1 MRVSESTKA
10 ACKAGPFTTGCV
22 ELSAIKARYA
32 ELPGAIAAGCERMVH
47 PSVLGQSDRRRHSR
61 FIGAMLAA
69 PFFSAGAAVTLV
81 TSGMGA
87 AVTVAAIFA
96 AFGLCWFAA
105 LLVAASGKM
114 TLAGQLALVVGSVAL
129 GALIAA
135 AGGVASPVALLAV
148 ALPFEAWWIGQSR
161 RAVIWGATSAFVAVL
176 LQPLAGS
183 VLPLDQTEIA
193 AWHWLV
199 PLAWALTLI
208 PRIAPLRG
216 AANAQL
222 DPAGSHRLEDLIDAV
237 VLRIAAHGEVLDVS
251 AKART
256 MLRLPPELL
265 FGTGLFDRI
274 HLSDRVPYL
283 SALADMRDGA
293 LSRRLDL
300 RVRLPQSSGVT
311 ADNYRPFSL
320 EMMRAPGQETVFTL
334 LLRENDELAGLRQ
347 ELAAANEAAASAEVA
362 KGRFLAVVS
371 HELRT
376 PLNAIIGFS
385 DMLLHE
391 MFGSFKDP
399 RQKEYVGLVRDSG
412 QHLLAVVT
420 SILDVSRI
428 ESGAYAT
435 EPEPFRF
442 REAVEMCQSMMR
454 LQAEAKA
461 IDLQAQIAPDAGE
474 INADR
479 RAVQQILIN
488 LVSNAIKFTPE
499 GGNVVIGAKR
509 IGSRLHFW
517 VRDTGIGIAEEDFVN
532 LGKPFMQIQN
542 DYTRRFEG
550 TGLGLSLVKGL
561 VALHEGTMSIES
573 MPGEGT
579 TVTISLPVSG
589 PTSRSA
595 EKTGV
600 VPMSAVKAKA
610 DGGKGESNG
619 SLRKTA

>member
-1 MRVSESTKA
+1 
-10 ACKAGPFTTGCV
+10 
-22 ELSAIKARYA
+22 
-32 ELPGAIAAGCERMVH
+32 MVH
-47 PSVLGQSDRRRHSR
+47 PAIIGQGDRLRQRR
-61 FIGAMLAA
+61 FIGIMLAA
-69 PFFSAGAAVTLV
+69 PFFAAGAAVTLV

-87 AVTVAAIFA
+87 AVTVATIFA

-114 TLAGQLALVVGSVAL
+114 TLPAQVALAAGGLALA
-129 GALIAA
+129 GAVAA
-135 AGGVASPVALLAV
+135 AGGLASPVALLAL
-148 ALPFEAWWIGQSR
+148 ALPFEAWWIGGSK
-161 RAVIWGATSAFVAVL
+161 RAALWGGLSALAAML
-176 LQPLAGS
+176 LQPFVAS
-183 VLPLDQTEIA
+183 VVPLGGAQVA
-193 AWHWLV
+193 AWHWLL
-199 PLAWALTLI
+199 PLAWGLTLV
-208 PRIAPLRG
+208 PRL
-216 AANAQL
+216 AALGDAARAQ
-222 DPAGSHRLEDLIDAV
+222 PALLPNDRLEDMIDAV
-237 VLRIAAHGEVLDVS
+237 VLHVARHGEVLDAS

-256 MLRLPPELL
+256 ILKLPPELL
-265 FGTGLFDRI
+265 FGAGLFDRI
-274 HLSDRVPYL
+274 HLSDRVAYL

-293 LSRRLDL
+293 LARRLDL
-300 RVRLPQSSGVT
+300 RVRLPQDGSAST
-311 ADNYRPFSL
+311 ADNYRPFQL
-320 EMMRAPGQETVFTL
+320 ELMRAEEQQETFTL
-334 LLRENDELAGLRQ
+334 LLRENDETAELRD

-391 MFGSFKDP
+391 MFGGFKDP
-399 RQKEYVGLVRDSG
+399 RQKEYVGLVKESG

-428 ESGAYAT
+428 EAGAYAT

-442 REAVEMCQSMMR
+442 IEAVEMCQSMMQ
-454 LQAEAKA
+454 LQANAKN
-461 IDLQAQIAPDAGE
+461 IGLQAQIAPDAGE

-488 LVSNAIKFTPE
+488 LVSNAVKFTPD
-499 GGNVVIGAKR
+499 GGNVVVGAKR

-561 VALHEGTMSIES
+561 VALHDGTMSIES

-579 TVTISLPVSG
+579 TVTISLPVNG
-589 PTSRSA
+589 PKRSA
-595 EKTGV
+595 TERNGV
-600 VPMSAVKAKA
+600 LPMPATRTKGDAKG
-610 DGGKGESNG
+610 DRNG

>member
-1 MRVSESTKA
+1 M
-10 ACKAGPFTTGCV
+10 
-22 ELSAIKARYA
+22 
-32 ELPGAIAAGCERMVH
+32 AAGCERMVH
-47 PSVLGQSDRRRHSR
+47 PSILGQNDRRCQRR
-61 FIGAMLAA
+61 FIGVMLAA
-69 PFFSAGAAVTLV
+69 PFFAAGAAVTLV
-81 TSGMGA
+81 TSGMGV
-87 AVTVAAIFA
+87 AVTMAAIFA
-96 AFGLCWFAA
+96 TFGLCWFAA

-114 TLAGQLALVVGSVAL
+114 AFAGQVALMMGSLALAGI
-129 GALIAA
+129 IAA
-135 AGGVASPVALLAV
+135 AGGMASPVAMLVV
-148 ALPFEAWWIGQSR
+148 ALPFEAWWIGASR
-161 RAVIWGATSAFVAVL
+161 RAALWGAVSACVAVL
-176 LQPLAGS
+176 LQAFAGS
-183 VLPLDQTEIA
+183 IFPFGPAVTA
-193 AWHWLV
+193 AWHWLL
-199 PLAWALTLI
+199 PLAWALTLV
-208 PRIAPLRG
+208 PRVAAPG
-216 AANAQL
+216 SPAGAQL
-222 DPAGSHRLEDLIDAV
+222 DPATDDRLENIIDAV
-237 VLRIAAHGEVLDVS
+237 VLRAGRHGEVLDAS

-256 MLRLPPELL
+256 ILKLQPELL

-274 HLSDRVPYL
+274 HLSDRVAYL

-293 LSRRLDL
+293 PARRLDL
-300 RVRLPQSSGVT
+300 RVRLPQNGNGPT

-320 EMMRAPGQETVFTL
+320 ELARGEEQQDVLTFVM
-334 LLRENDELAGLRQ
+334 RENDELAGLRE
-347 ELAAANEAAASAEVA
+347 ELAAAKEAAASAEVA

-391 MFGSFKDP
+391 MFGTFKDP
-399 RQKEYVGLVRDSG
+399 RQKEYVGLVKESG

-428 ESGAYAT
+428 EAGAYAT

-442 REAVEMCQSMMR
+442 VEAVEMCQSMMS
-454 LQAEAKA
+454 LQAEAKN

-488 LVSNAIKFTPE
+488 LVSNAIKFTPD
-499 GGNVVIGAKR
+499 GGDVVVGAKR

-517 VRDTGIGIAEEDFVN
+517 VRDTGIGIAEEDLAN

-579 TVTISLPVSG
+579 TVTISLPVNG
-589 PTSRSA
+589 PKGRSND
-595 EKTGV
+595 KPGV
-600 VPMSAVKAKA
+600 LLMPAAKA
-610 DGGKGESNG
+610 ETKGDRHG

>member
-1 MRVSESTKA
+1 
-10 ACKAGPFTTGCV
+10 
-22 ELSAIKARYA
+22 
-32 ELPGAIAAGCERMVH
+32 MVH
-47 PSVLGQSDRRRHSR
+47 PSILGQNDRLRQRR
-61 FIGAMLAA
+61 FIGVMLAA
-69 PFFSAGAAVTLV
+69 PFFAAGAAVTLV
-81 TSGMGA
+81 TSGLGA
-87 AVTVAAIFA
+87 AVTMAAIFA
-96 AFGLCWFAA
+96 TFGLCWFTA

-114 TLAGQLALVVGSVAL
+114 TFAGQAALAMGSLALAGV
-129 GALIAA
+129 IAA
-135 AGGVASPVALLAV
+135 AGGLASPVAMLVV
-148 ALPFEAWWIGQSR
+148 ALPFEAWWIGASR
-161 RAVIWGATSAFVAVL
+161 RAALWGSVSACVAIL
-176 LQPLAGS
+176 LQFFAGS
-183 VLPLDQTEIA
+183 VFPFGAAEIA
-193 AWHWLV
+193 AWHWLL
-199 PLAWALTLI
+199 PLAWAFTLV
-208 PRIAPLRG
+208 PRV
-216 AANAQL
+216 AALGNPAGAQL
-222 DPAGSHRLEDLIDAV
+222 DPMTDDRLETVIDAV
-237 VLRIAAHGEVLDVS
+237 VLRVGRHGEVVDAS

-256 MLRLPPELL
+256 ILKLQPELL

-274 HLSDRVPYL
+274 HLSDRVAYL

-293 LSRRLDL
+293 SARRLDL
-300 RVRLPQSSGVT
+300 RVRLPQNGNGPT

-320 EMMRAPGQETVFTL
+320 ELTRAQEQEDVFTFV
-334 LLRENDELAGLRQ
+334 LRENDEVAGLRK
-347 ELAAANEAAASAEVA
+347 ELAAAKEAAASAEVA

-391 MFGSFKDP
+391 MFGTFKDP
-399 RQKEYVGLVRDSG
+399 RQKEYVGLVKESG

-428 ESGAYAT
+428 EAGAYAT

-442 REAVEMCQSMMR
+442 LEAVEMCQSMMR
-454 LQAEAKA
+454 LQAEAKN

-488 LVSNAIKFTPE
+488 LVSNAIKFTPD
-499 GGNVVIGAKR
+499 GGDVVIGAKR

-517 VRDTGIGIAEEDFVN
+517 VRDTGIGIAEEDFAN

-579 TVTISLPVSG
+579 TVTISLPVNG
-589 PTSRSA
+589 PKGRSTDKPGVLPMPA
-595 EKTGV
+595 AKTEGET
-600 VPMSAVKAKA
+600 
-610 DGGKGESNG
+610 KGDRDG

>member
-1 MRVSESTKA
+1 
-10 ACKAGPFTTGCV
+10 
-22 ELSAIKARYA
+22 
-32 ELPGAIAAGCERMVH
+32 MVH
-47 PSVLGQSDRRRHSR
+47 PAITGQDDRLRHRR
-61 FIGAMLAA
+61 FIGVMLAA
-69 PFFSAGAAVTLV
+69 PFFTAGAAVTLV
-81 TSGMGA
+81 TSGLGA
-87 AVTVAAIFA
+87 AVTVATIFA

-114 TLAGQLALVVGSVAL
+114 ALAGQVALAVGGLALAGV
-129 GALIAA
+129 IAA
-135 AGGVASPVALLAV
+135 AGGLASPVTLLAV
-148 ALPFEAWWIGQSR
+148 ALPFEAWWIGASR
-161 RAVIWGATSAFVAVL
+161 RAALWGGVSALVAVL
-176 LQPLAGS
+176 LQPFAGS
-183 VLPLDQTEIA
+183 VFPLGSAEIA
-193 AWHWLV
+193 AWHWLL
-199 PLAWALTLI
+199 PLAWALTLV
-208 PRIAPLRG
+208 PRL
-216 AANAQL
+216 AAFGNAAQAQ
-222 DPAGSHRLEDLIDAV
+222 PALAKNGRLEDIIDAV
-237 VLRIAAHGEVLDVS
+237 VLRLARHGEVLDAS

-256 MLRLPPELL
+256 ILKLPPELL
-265 FGTGLFDRI
+265 SGTGLFDRI
-274 HLSDRVPYL
+274 HLSDRVSYL

-293 LSRRLDL
+293 PARRLDL
-300 RVRLPQSSGVT
+300 RVRLPQNGGGPT
-311 ADNYRPFSL
+311 ADNYRPFCL
-320 EMMRAPGQETVFTL
+320 ELVRGEMEKDIFTL
-334 LLRENDELAGLRQ
+334 VLRENDEIAGLRDD
-347 ELAAANEAAASAEVA
+347 LAAASEAAASAEVA

-391 MFGSFKDP
+391 MFGGFKDP
-399 RQKEYVGLVRDSG
+399 RQKEYVGLVRDAG

-428 ESGAYAT
+428 EAGAYAT
-435 EPEPFRF
+435 QPEPFRF
-442 REAVEMCQSMMR
+442 LDAVEMCQSMMQ
-454 LQAEAKA
+454 LQAEAKN

-488 LVSNAIKFTPE
+488 LVSNAIKFTPD
-499 GGNVVIGAKR
+499 GGAVVVGAKR

-517 VRDTGIGIAEEDFVN
+517 VRDTGIGIAEEDFAN

-579 TVTISLPVSG
+579 TVAISFPVNGPRERSTDKIGVLPM
-589 PTSRSA
+589 PAART
-595 EKTGV
+595 
-600 VPMSAVKAKA
+600 
-610 DGGKGESNG
+610 KGEGDRNG

>member
-1 MRVSESTKA
+1 
-10 ACKAGPFTTGCV
+10 
-22 ELSAIKARYA
+22 
-32 ELPGAIAAGCERMVH
+32 MVH
-47 PSVLGQSDRRRHSR
+47 PAIIGQGDRLRQRR
-61 FIGAMLAA
+61 FIGIMLAA
-69 PFFSAGAAVTLV
+69 PFFAAGAAVTLV

-87 AVTVAAIFA
+87 AVTFAAIFA

-114 TLAGQLALVVGSVAL
+114 TLAAQVALAAGGLALA
-129 GALIAA
+129 GAVAA
-135 AGGVASPVALLAV
+135 AGGLASPVALLAL
-148 ALPFEAWWIGQSR
+148 ALPFEAWWIGGSK
-161 RAVIWGATSAFVAVL
+161 RAALWGGLSALAAML
-176 LQPLAGS
+176 LQPFVAS
-183 VLPLDQTEIA
+183 VVPLGGAQVA
-193 AWHWLV
+193 AWHWLL
-199 PLAWALTLI
+199 PLAWGLTLV
-208 PRIAPLRG
+208 PRL
-216 AANAQL
+216 AALGDAARAQ
-222 DPAGSHRLEDLIDAV
+222 PARLPNDRLEDMIDAV
-237 VLRIAAHGEVLDVS
+237 VLHVARHGEVLDAS

-256 MLRLPPELL
+256 ILKLPPELL
-265 FGTGLFDRI
+265 FGAGLFDRI
-274 HLSDRVPYL
+274 HLSDRVAYL

-293 LSRRLDL
+293 LARRLDL
-300 RVRLPQSSGVT
+300 RVRLPQDGSAST
-311 ADNYRPFSL
+311 ADNYRPFQL
-320 EMMRAPGQETVFTL
+320 ELMRAEEQQETFTL
-334 LLRENDELAGLRQ
+334 LLRENDETAELRD
-347 ELAAANEAAASAEVA
+347 ELAAATEAAASAEVA

-391 MFGSFKDP
+391 MFGGFKDP
-399 RQKEYVGLVRDSG
+399 RQKEYVGLVKESG

-428 ESGAYAT
+428 EAGAYAT

-442 REAVEMCQSMMR
+442 IEAVEMCQSMMQ
-454 LQAEAKA
+454 LQANAKN

-488 LVSNAIKFTPE
+488 LVSNAVKFTPD
-499 GGNVVIGAKR
+499 GGNVVVGAKR

-561 VALHEGTMSIES
+561 VALHDGTMSIES

-579 TVTISLPVSG
+579 TVTISLPVNG
-589 PTSRSA
+589 PKRSA
-595 EKTGV
+595 TERNGV
-600 VPMSAVKAKA
+600 LPMPATRTKGDAKG
-610 DGGKGESNG
+610 DRNG

>member
-1 MRVSESTKA
+1 
-10 ACKAGPFTTGCV
+10 
-22 ELSAIKARYA
+22 
-32 ELPGAIAAGCERMVH
+32 MVH
-47 PSVLGQSDRRRHSR
+47 PSVLGQDDRRRESR
-61 FIGAMLAA
+61 FIGVMLAA

-96 AFGLCWFAA
+96 AFGLCWFAT

-161 RAVIWGATSAFVAVL
+161 RAVIWGAISALVAVL

-183 VLPLDQTEIA
+183 VLPLGQTEIA

-208 PRIAPLRG
+208 PRVASLR
-216 AANAQL
+216 ATASAQL

-237 VLRIAAHGEVLDVS
+237 VLRIAAHGEVLDAS

-293 LSRRLDL
+293 VSRRLDL

-320 EMMRAPGQETVFTL
+320 EMMRAPGQGTVFTL
-334 LLRENDELAGLRQ
+334 LLRENDEVAGLRQ

-517 VRDTGIGIAEEDFVN
+517 VRDTGIGIAEEDFAN

-589 PTSRSA
+589 PTGRSA

>member
-1 MRVSESTKA
+1 M
-10 ACKAGPFTTGCV
+10 P
-22 ELSAIKARYA
+22 IKARYA

-47 PSVLGQSDRRRHSR
+47 PSILGQSGRERQRR
-61 FIGAMLAA
+61 FIGVMLAA
-69 PFFSAGAAVTLV
+69 PFFAAGAAVTLV

-87 AVTVAAIFA
+87 AVTMAAIFA
-96 AFGLCWFAA
+96 AFGLCWFVA
-105 LLVAASGKM
+105 LLVAATGKM
-114 TLAGQLALVVGSVAL
+114 AAAAPIALAMAAVAL
-129 GALIAA
+129 GGLIAA
-135 AGGVASPVALLAV
+135 AGGLSSPVAMLAV
-148 ALPFEAWWIGQSR
+148 ALPFEAWWIGASR
-161 RAVIWGATSAFVAVL
+161 RAALWGAVSAIAAIA
-176 LQPLAGS
+176 LQPLAAAF
-183 VLPLDQTEIA
+183 LPFAGAQIV

-208 PRIAPLRG
+208 PRVSAFCDTTG
-216 AANAQL
+216 AADAL
-222 DPAGSHRLEDLIDAV
+222 DPGDRLEDIIDAV
-237 VLRIAAHGEVLDVS
+237 ILRVARHGEVLDAS

-256 MLRLPPELL
+256 LLKLPPELL
-265 FGTGLFDRI
+265 SGTGFFDRV
-274 HLSDRVPYL
+274 HLSDRVSYL

-293 LSRRLDL
+293 LSRRLEL
-300 RVRLPQSSGVT
+300 RIRLPQNGNGQNDNRQNDSRLM
-311 ADNYRPFSL
+311 ADNYRPFLL
-320 EMMRAPGQETVFTL
+320 ELVRGEEQGDVFTL
-334 LLRENDELAGLRQ
+334 VLRENDETARLRG
-347 ELAAANEAAASAEVA
+347 ELAQANEMAAAAEVA

-391 MFGSFKDP
+391 MFGAFKDP

-428 ESGAYAT
+428 ESGAYTA

-442 REAVEMCQSMMR
+442 MEAVEMCQSMMR
-454 LQAEAKA
+454 LQAQAKN
-461 IDLQAQIAPDAGE
+461 IDLQTQIAPDAGD

-488 LVSNAIKFTPE
+488 LVSNAIKFTPD
-499 GGNVVIGAKR
+499 GGDVVVGAKR

-517 VRDTGIGIAEEDFVN
+517 VRDTGIGIAEEDFAN

-579 TVTISLPVSG
+579 TVTISLPVNG
-589 PTSRSA
+589 PKGRPAKETAVLTMPVTRAKGDRS
-595 EKTGV
+595 
-600 VPMSAVKAKA
+600 
-610 DGGKGESNG
+610 G

>member
-1 MRVSESTKA
+1 M
-10 ACKAGPFTTGCV
+10 P
-22 ELSAIKARYA
+22 LSA
-32 ELPGAIAAGCERMVH
+32 C
-47 PSVLGQSDRRRHSR
+47 
-61 FIGAMLAA
+61 
-69 PFFSAGAAVTLV
+69 
-81 TSGMGA
+81 
-87 AVTVAAIFA
+87 
-96 AFGLCWFAA
+96 
-105 LLVAASGKM
+105 
-114 TLAGQLALVVGSVAL
+114 
-129 GALIAA
+129 
-135 AGGVASPVALLAV
+135 
-148 ALPFEAWWIGQSR
+148 
-161 RAVIWGATSAFVAVL
+161 VAVL
-176 LQPLAGS
+176 LQAFAGS
-183 VLPLDQTEIA
+183 VFPFGPAETA
-193 AWHWLV
+193 AWHWLL
-199 PLAWALTLI
+199 PLAWALTLV
-208 PRIAPLRG
+208 PRVAAPG
-216 AANAQL
+216 SPAGAQL
-222 DPAGSHRLEDLIDAV
+222 DRATDDRLENTIDAV
-237 VLRIAAHGEVLDVS
+237 VLRAGRHGEVLDAS

-256 MLRLPPELL
+256 ILKLQPELL

-274 HLSDRVPYL
+274 HLSDRVAYL

-293 LSRRLDL
+293 PARRLDL
-300 RVRLPQSSGVT
+300 RVRLPQNGNGPT

-320 EMMRAPGQETVFTL
+320 ELARGEEQQDVLTFV
-334 LLRENDELAGLRQ
+334 LRENDELAGLRE
-347 ELAAANEAAASAEVA
+347 ELAAAKEAAASAEVA

-391 MFGSFKDP
+391 MFGTFKDP
-399 RQKEYVGLVRDSG
+399 RQKEYVGLVKESG

-428 ESGAYAT
+428 EAGAYAT

-442 REAVEMCQSMMR
+442 VEAVEMCQSMMR
-454 LQAEAKA
+454 LQAEAKN

-488 LVSNAIKFTPE
+488 LVSNAIKFTPD
-499 GGNVVIGAKR
+499 GGDVVVGAKR

-517 VRDTGIGIAEEDFVN
+517 VRDTGIGIAEEDFAN

-579 TVTISLPVSG
+579 TVTISLPVNG
-589 PTSRSA
+589 PKGRSND
-595 EKTGV
+595 KPGV
-600 VPMSAVKAKA
+600 LPMPAAKA
-610 DGGKGESNG
+610 ETKGDRHG

>member
-1 MRVSESTKA
+1 
-10 ACKAGPFTTGCV
+10 
-22 ELSAIKARYA
+22 
-32 ELPGAIAAGCERMVH
+32 MVH
-47 PSVLGQSDRRRHSR
+47 PSVLGQSDRCRHSR

-135 AGGVASPVALLAV
+135 AGGVASPGALLAV
-148 ALPFEAWWIGQSR
+148 AVPFEAWWIGQSR
-161 RAVIWGATSAFVAVL
+161 RAVIWGAISAFVAVL

-216 AANAQL
+216 AASAQF
-222 DPAGSHRLEDLIDAV
+222 DPAGSDRLEDLIDAV

-251 AKART
+251 AKARA

-334 LLRENDELAGLRQ
+334 LLCENDELAGLRQ

-499 GGNVVIGAKR
+499 SGNVVIGAKR

-589 PTSRSA
+589 PTGRSA
-595 EKTGV
+595 EKIGV

>member
-1 MRVSESTKA
+1 
-10 ACKAGPFTTGCV
+10 
-22 ELSAIKARYA
+22 
-32 ELPGAIAAGCERMVH
+32 MVH
-47 PSVLGQSDRRRHSR
+47 PSILGQSDRERQRR
-61 FIGAMLAA
+61 FIGVMLAA
-69 PFFSAGAAVTLV
+69 PFFAAGAAVTLV
-81 TSGMGA
+81 TSGMGV
-87 AVTVAAIFA
+87 AVTMAAIFA
-96 AFGLCWFAA
+96 AFGLCWFIA
-105 LLVAASGKM
+105 LLVAATGKM
-114 TLAGQLALVVGSVAL
+114 AIASQLALAAAGVSLGS
-129 GALIAA
+129 LIAA
-135 AGGVASPVALLAV
+135 AGGLSSPVAMLVV
-148 ALPFEAWWIGQSR
+148 ALPFEAWWIGASR
-161 RAVIWGATSAFVAVL
+161 RAALWGAVSAAATILV
-176 LQPLAGS
+176 QPLAAT
-183 VLPLDQTEIA
+183 VLPFAGAQIA

-208 PRIAPLRG
+208 PRASVLRDTTD
-216 AANAQL
+216 ASDLVKTA
-222 DPAGSHRLEDLIDAV
+222 DRLEDIIDAV
-237 VLRIAAHGEVLDVS
+237 VLRVARHGEVIEAS
-251 AKART
+251 PKART
-256 MLRLPPELL
+256 LLKLPAELL
-265 FGTGLFDRI
+265 SGHGFFDRI
-274 HLSDRVPYL
+274 HLSDRVSYL

-293 LSRRLDL
+293 LSRRLEL
-300 RVRLPQSSGVT
+300 RIRLPQNGNGQNDNRLA

-320 EMMRAPGQETVFTL
+320 DLVRGEEQGDVFTL
-334 LLRENDELAGLRQ
+334 VLRENDEIARLRE

-391 MFGSFKDP
+391 MFGAFKDP

-428 ESGAYAT
+428 ESGVYAT

-442 REAVEMCQSMMR
+442 AEAVDMCQSMMQV
-454 LQAEAKA
+454 QARAKN
-461 IDLQAQIAPDAGE
+461 IDLQAQIAPDAGD

-479 RAVQQILIN
+479 RAVQQMLIN
-488 LVSNAIKFTPE
+488 LVSNAIKFTPD
-499 GGNVVIGAKR
+499 GGDVVVGAKR

-517 VRDTGIGIAEEDFVN
+517 VRDTGIGIAEEDFAN

-561 VALHEGTMSIES
+561 VALHDGTMSIES

-579 TVTISLPVSG
+579 TVTISLPVNG
-589 PTSRSA
+589 PKGRQA
-595 EKTGV
+595 EKAGV
-600 VPMSAVKAKA
+600 LTMPVAMAKG
-610 DGGKGESNG
+610 DRNG

>member
-1 MRVSESTKA
+1 
-10 ACKAGPFTTGCV
+10 
-22 ELSAIKARYA
+22 
-32 ELPGAIAAGCERMVH
+32 MVH
-47 PSVLGQSDRRRHSR
+47 PSILGQNDRRCQRR
-61 FIGAMLAA
+61 FIGVMLAA
-69 PFFSAGAAVTLV
+69 PFFAAGAAVTLV
-81 TSGMGA
+81 TSGMGV
-87 AVTVAAIFA
+87 AVTMAAIFA
-96 AFGLCWFAA
+96 TFGLSWFAA

-114 TLAGQLALVVGSVAL
+114 AFAGQVALVMGSLALAGV
-129 GALIAA
+129 IAA
-135 AGGVASPVALLAV
+135 AGGMASPVAMLVV
-148 ALPFEAWWIGQSR
+148 ALPFEAWWIGASR
-161 RAVIWGATSAFVAVL
+161 RAALWGAVSACVAVL
-176 LQPLAGS
+176 LQAFAGS
-183 VLPLDQTEIA
+183 VFPFGPAEIA
-193 AWHWLV
+193 AWHWLL
-199 PLAWALTLI
+199 PLAWALTLV
-208 PRIAPLRG
+208 PRV
-216 AANAQL
+216 AALDSPAGAQL
-222 DPAGSHRLEDLIDAV
+222 DPATDDRLENIIDAV
-237 VLRIAAHGEVLDVS
+237 VLRAGRHGEVLDAS

-256 MLRLPPELL
+256 ILKLQPELL

-274 HLSDRVPYL
+274 HLSDRVAYL

-293 LSRRLDL
+293 PARRLDL
-300 RVRLPQSSGVT
+300 RVRLPQNGNGPT

-320 EMMRAPGQETVFTL
+320 ELARGEEQQDVLTFV
-334 LLRENDELAGLRQ
+334 LRDNDELAGLRE
-347 ELAAANEAAASAEVA
+347 ELAAAKEAAASAEVA

-391 MFGSFKDP
+391 MFGTFKDP
-399 RQKEYVGLVRDSG
+399 RQKEYVGLVKESG

-428 ESGAYAT
+428 EAGAYAT

-442 REAVEMCQSMMR
+442 VEAVEMCQSMMR
-454 LQAEAKA
+454 LQAEAKN

-488 LVSNAIKFTPE
+488 LVSNAIKFTPD
-499 GGNVVIGAKR
+499 GGDVVVGAKR

-517 VRDTGIGIAEEDFVN
+517 VRDTGIGIAEEDFAN

-561 VALHEGTMSIES
+561 VAMHEGTMSIES

-579 TVTISLPVSG
+579 TVTISLPVNG
-589 PTSRSA
+589 PNGHSND
-595 EKTGV
+595 KPGV
-600 VPMSAVKAKA
+600 LPMPAAKA
-610 DGGKGESNG
+610 ETKGDRHG

>member
-1 MRVSESTKA
+1 
-10 ACKAGPFTTGCV
+10 
-22 ELSAIKARYA
+22 
-32 ELPGAIAAGCERMVH
+32 MVH
-47 PSVLGQSDRRRHSR
+47 PSILGQNDRRCQRR
-61 FIGAMLAA
+61 FIGVMLAA
-69 PFFSAGAAVTLV
+69 PFFAAGAAVTLV
-81 TSGMGA
+81 TSGMGV
-87 AVTVAAIFA
+87 AVTMAAIFA
-96 AFGLCWFAA
+96 TFGLCWFAA

-114 TLAGQLALVVGSVAL
+114 AFAGQVALVMGSLALAGV
-129 GALIAA
+129 IAA
-135 AGGVASPVALLAV
+135 AGGMASPVAMLVV
-148 ALPFEAWWIGQSR
+148 ALPFESWWIGASR
-161 RAVIWGATSAFVAVL
+161 RAALWGALSACVAIL
-176 LQPLAGS
+176 LQAFAGS
-183 VLPLDQTEIA
+183 VFPFGPAEIA
-193 AWHWLV
+193 AWHWLL
-199 PLAWALTLI
+199 PLAWALTLV
-208 PRIAPLRG
+208 PRV
-216 AANAQL
+216 AALGSPAGAQL
-222 DPAGSHRLEDLIDAV
+222 DPATDDRLENIIDAV
-237 VLRIAAHGEVLDVS
+237 VLRAGRHGEVLDAS

-256 MLRLPPELL
+256 TLKLQPELL

-274 HLSDRVPYL
+274 HLSDRVAYL

-293 LSRRLDL
+293 PARRLDL
-300 RVRLPQSSGVT
+300 RVRLPQNGDGPT

-320 EMMRAPGQETVFTL
+320 ELAWGEEQQDVLTFV
-334 LLRENDELAGLRQ
+334 LRENDELAGLRE
-347 ELAAANEAAASAEVA
+347 ELAAAKEAAASAEVA

-391 MFGSFKDP
+391 MFGTFKDP
-399 RQKEYVGLVRDSG
+399 RQKEYVGLVKESG

-428 ESGAYAT
+428 EAGAYAT

-442 REAVEMCQSMMR
+442 VEAVEMCQSMMR
-454 LQAEAKA
+454 LQAEAKN

-488 LVSNAIKFTPE
+488 LVSNAIKFTPD
-499 GGNVVIGAKR
+499 GGDVVVGAKR

-517 VRDTGIGIAEEDFVN
+517 VRDTGIGIAEEDFAN

-579 TVTISLPVSG
+579 TVTISLPVNG
-589 PTSRSA
+589 PNGRSND
-595 EKTGV
+595 KPGV
-600 VPMSAVKAKA
+600 LPMPAAKA
-610 DGGKGESNG
+610 ETKGDRHG
-619 SLRKTA
+619 SLRKRA

>member
-1 MRVSESTKA
+1 
-10 ACKAGPFTTGCV
+10 
-22 ELSAIKARYA
+22 
-32 ELPGAIAAGCERMVH
+32 MVH
-47 PSVLGQSDRRRHSR
+47 PAIIGQGDRLRQRR
-61 FIGAMLAA
+61 FIGIMLAA
-69 PFFSAGAAVTLV
+69 PFFAAGAAVTLV

-114 TLAGQLALVVGSVAL
+114 TLAAQVALAAGGLALA
-129 GALIAA
+129 GAVAA
-135 AGGVASPVALLAV
+135 AGGLASPVALLSL
-148 ALPFEAWWIGQSR
+148 ALPFEAWWIGGSK
-161 RAVIWGATSAFVAVL
+161 RAALWGGLSALAAML
-176 LQPLAGS
+176 LQPFVAS
-183 VLPLDQTEIA
+183 VVPLGGAQVA
-193 AWHWLV
+193 AWHWLL
-199 PLAWALTLI
+199 PLAWGLTLV
-208 PRIAPLRG
+208 PRL
-216 AANAQL
+216 AALGDAARAQ
-222 DPAGSHRLEDLIDAV
+222 PALLPNDRIEDMIDAV
-237 VLRIAAHGEVLDVS
+237 VLHVARHGEVLDAS

-256 MLRLPPELL
+256 ILKLPPELL
-265 FGTGLFDRI
+265 FGAGLFDRI
-274 HLSDRVPYL
+274 HLSDRVAYL

-293 LSRRLDL
+293 LARRLDL
-300 RVRLPQSSGVT
+300 RVRLPQDGSAST
-311 ADNYRPFSL
+311 ADNYRPFQL
-320 EMMRAPGQETVFTL
+320 ELVRAEGQQETFTL
-334 LLRENDELAGLRQ
+334 LLRENDETARLRD

-391 MFGSFKDP
+391 MFGGFKDP
-399 RQKEYVGLVRDSG
+399 RQKEYVGLVKESG

-428 ESGAYAT
+428 EAGAYAT

-442 REAVEMCQSMMR
+442 IEAVEMCQSMMQ
-454 LQAEAKA
+454 LQANAKN
-461 IDLQAQIAPDAGE
+461 IGLQAQIAPDAGE

-488 LVSNAIKFTPE
+488 LVSNAVKFTPD
-499 GGNVVIGAKR
+499 GGNVVVGAKR

-561 VALHEGTMSIES
+561 VALHDGTMSIES

-579 TVTISLPVSG
+579 TVTISLPVNG
-589 PTSRSA
+589 PKRSA
-595 EKTGV
+595 TERNGV
-600 VPMSAVKAKA
+600 LPMPATRTKGDAKG
-610 DGGKGESNG
+610 DRNG

>member
-1 MRVSESTKA
+1 
-10 ACKAGPFTTGCV
+10 
-22 ELSAIKARYA
+22 
-32 ELPGAIAAGCERMVH
+32 MVH
-47 PSVLGQSDRRRHSR
+47 PSILGQNDRRCQRR
-61 FIGAMLAA
+61 FIGVMLAA
-69 PFFSAGAAVTLV
+69 PFFAAGAAVTLV
-81 TSGMGA
+81 TSGMGV
-87 AVTVAAIFA
+87 AVTMAAIFA
-96 AFGLCWFAA
+96 TFGLCWFAA
-105 LLVAASGKM
+105 LLVAASGKIAFAGQVALVM
-114 TLAGQLALVVGSVAL
+114 GSLALAGV
-129 GALIAA
+129 IAA
-135 AGGVASPVALLAV
+135 AGGMASPVAMLVV
-148 ALPFEAWWIGQSR
+148 ALPFEAWWIGASR
-161 RAVIWGATSAFVAVL
+161 RAALWGAVSACVAVL
-176 LQPLAGS
+176 LQAFAGS
-183 VLPLDQTEIA
+183 VFSFGPAEIA
-193 AWHWLV
+193 AWHWLL
-199 PLAWALTLI
+199 PLAWALTLV
-208 PRIAPLRG
+208 PRL
-216 AANAQL
+216 AALGSPAGAQL
-222 DPAGSHRLEDLIDAV
+222 DPATDDRLENIIDAV
-237 VLRIAAHGEVLDVS
+237 VLRAGRHGEVLDAS

-256 MLRLPPELL
+256 ILKLQPELL

-274 HLSDRVPYL
+274 HLSDRVAYL

-293 LSRRLDL
+293 PARRLDL
-300 RVRLPQSSGVT
+300 RVRLPQNGNGPT

-320 EMMRAPGQETVFTL
+320 ELARGEEQQDVLTFV
-334 LLRENDELAGLRQ
+334 LRENDELAGLRE
-347 ELAAANEAAASAEVA
+347 ELAAAKEAAASAEVA

-391 MFGSFKDP
+391 MFGTFKDP
-399 RQKEYVGLVRDSG
+399 RQKEYVGLVKESG

-428 ESGAYAT
+428 EAGAYAT

-442 REAVEMCQSMMR
+442 VEAVEMCQSMMR
-454 LQAEAKA
+454 LQADAKN

-488 LVSNAIKFTPE
+488 LVSNAIKFTPD
-499 GGNVVIGAKR
+499 GGDVVVGAKR

-517 VRDTGIGIAEEDFVN
+517 VRDTGIGIAEEDFAN

-579 TVTISLPVSG
+579 TVTISLPVNG
-589 PTSRSA
+589 PNGHSND
-595 EKTGV
+595 KPGV
-600 VPMSAVKAKA
+600 LPMPAAKA
-610 DGGKGESNG
+610 ETKGDRHG

>member
-1 MRVSESTKA
+1 
-10 ACKAGPFTTGCV
+10 
-22 ELSAIKARYA
+22 
-32 ELPGAIAAGCERMVH
+32 MVH
-47 PSVLGQSDRRRHSR
+47 PSILGQSDRERQRR
-61 FIGAMLAA
+61 FIGVMLAA
-69 PFFSAGAAVTLV
+69 PFFAAGAAVTLV

-87 AVTVAAIFA
+87 AVTMAAIFA
-96 AFGLCWFAA
+96 AFGLCWFVA
-105 LLVAASGKM
+105 LLVAATGRI
-114 TLAGQLALVVGSVAL
+114 AAAAPVAL
-129 GALIAA
+129 IMAAVTLGGLTAA
-135 AGGVASPVALLAV
+135 AGGLSSPVAMLAV
-148 ALPFEAWWIGQSR
+148 ALPFEAWWIGASR
-161 RAVIWGATSAFVAVL
+161 RAALWGAVSAIVAIA
-176 LQPLAGS
+176 LQPLAAAF
-183 VLPLDQTEIA
+183 LPFAGAQIA

-208 PRIAPLRG
+208 PRISAFGDSTG
-216 AANAQL
+216 AA
-222 DPAGSHRLEDLIDAV
+222 DMGDAGDRLEDIIDAV
-237 VLRIAAHGEVLDVS
+237 VLRVARHGEVLDAS
-251 AKART
+251 AKARNI
-256 MLRLPPELL
+256 LKLQPELL
-265 FGTGLFDRI
+265 SGTGFFDRV
-274 HLSDRVPYL
+274 HLSDRVSYL

-293 LSRRLDL
+293 LSRRLEL
-300 RVRLPQSSGVT
+300 RVRLPHNGNGQNDNRQNENRLM
-311 ADNYRPFSL
+311 ADNYRPFAL
-320 EMMRAPGQETVFTL
+320 ELVRGEEQSDVFTL
-334 LLRENDELAGLRQ
+334 VLRENDGPARLREELAQ
-347 ELAAANEAAASAEVA
+347 ANEAAVAAEVA

-391 MFGSFKDP
+391 MFGAFKDP
-399 RQKEYVGLVRDSG
+399 RQKEYVTLVRDSG

-442 REAVEMCQSMMR
+442 MEAVNMCQSMMR
-454 LQAEAKA
+454 LQAQAKN
-461 IDLQAQIAPDAGE
+461 IDLQTQIAPDAGD

-488 LVSNAIKFTPE
+488 LVSNAIKFTPD
-499 GGNVVIGAKR
+499 GGDVVVGAKR

-517 VRDTGIGIAEEDFVN
+517 VRDTGIGIAEEDFAN

-579 TVTISLPVSG
+579 TVTISLPVNG
-589 PTSRSA
+589 PKGRPA
-595 EKTGV
+595 NQAGV
-600 VPMSAVKAKA
+600 LTMPVTRAKG
-610 DGGKGESNG
+610 DRNG

>member
-1 MRVSESTKA
+1 
-10 ACKAGPFTTGCV
+10 
-22 ELSAIKARYA
+22 
-32 ELPGAIAAGCERMVH
+32 MVH
-47 PSVLGQSDRRRHSR
+47 PSILGQNDRRCQRR
-61 FIGAMLAA
+61 FIGVMLAA
-69 PFFSAGAAVTLV
+69 PFFAAGAAVTLV
-81 TSGMGA
+81 TSGMGV
-87 AVTVAAIFA
+87 AVTMAAIFA
-96 AFGLCWFAA
+96 TFGLCWFAA

-114 TLAGQLALVVGSVAL
+114 AFASQVALMMGSLALAGI
-129 GALIAA
+129 IAA
-135 AGGVASPVALLAV
+135 AGGMASPVAMLVV
-148 ALPFEAWWIGQSR
+148 ALPFEAWWIGASR
-161 RAVIWGATSAFVAVL
+161 RAALWGAVSACVAIL
-176 LQPLAGS
+176 LQAFAGS
-183 VLPLDQTEIA
+183 VFPFGPAVTA
-193 AWHWLV
+193 AWHWLL
-199 PLAWALTLI
+199 PLAWALTLV
-208 PRIAPLRG
+208 PRVAAPGRPAG
-216 AANAQL
+216 AQL
-222 DPAGSHRLEDLIDAV
+222 DPATAERLENIIDAV
-237 VLRIAAHGEVLDVS
+237 VLRAGRHGEVLDAS

-256 MLRLPPELL
+256 ILKLQPELL

-274 HLSDRVPYL
+274 HLSDRVAYL

-293 LSRRLDL
+293 PARRLDL
-300 RVRLPQSSGVT
+300 RVRLPQNGNGPT

-320 EMMRAPGQETVFTL
+320 ELARGEEQQDVLTFV
-334 LLRENDELAGLRQ
+334 LRENDELAGLRQ
-347 ELAAANEAAASAEVA
+347 ELAAAKEAAASAEVA

-391 MFGSFKDP
+391 MFGTFKDP
-399 RQKEYVGLVRDSG
+399 RQKEYVGLVKESG

-428 ESGAYAT
+428 EAGAYAT

-442 REAVEMCQSMMR
+442 VEAVEMCQSMMR
-454 LQAEAKA
+454 LQAEAKNV
-461 IDLQAQIAPDAGE
+461 DLQAQIAPDAGE

-488 LVSNAIKFTPE
+488 LVSNAIKFTPD
-499 GGNVVIGAKR
+499 GGDVVVGAKR

-517 VRDTGIGIAEEDFVN
+517 VRDTGIGIAEEDFAN
-532 LGKPFMQIQN
+532 LGKPFMQIQS

-579 TVTISLPVSG
+579 TVTIGLPVNG
-589 PTSRSA
+589 PKGRSND
-595 EKTGV
+595 KPGV
-600 VPMSAVKAKA
+600 LPIPAAKA
-610 DGGKGESNG
+610 ETKGDRHG

>member
-1 MRVSESTKA
+1 
-10 ACKAGPFTTGCV
+10 
-22 ELSAIKARYA
+22 
-32 ELPGAIAAGCERMVH
+32 MVH
-47 PSVLGQSDRRRHSR
+47 PAIIGQGDRLRQRR
-61 FIGAMLAA
+61 FIGIMLAA
-69 PFFSAGAAVTLV
+69 PFFAAGAAVTLV

-114 TLAGQLALVVGSVAL
+114 ALAAQVALAAGGLALAGAV
-129 GALIAA
+129 AA
-135 AGGVASPVALLAV
+135 AGGLASPVALLAL
-148 ALPFEAWWIGQSR
+148 ALPFEAWWIGGSK
-161 RAVIWGATSAFVAVL
+161 RAALWGGLSVLAAML
-176 LQPLAGS
+176 LQPFVGS
-183 VLPLDQTEIA
+183 VVPLGGAQVA
-193 AWHWLV
+193 AWHWLL
-199 PLAWALTLI
+199 PLAWGLTLV
-208 PRIAPLRG
+208 PRL
-216 AANAQL
+216 AALGDAARAQ
-222 DPAGSHRLEDLIDAV
+222 PALLPNDRLEDMIDAV
-237 VLRIAAHGEVLDVS
+237 VLHVARHGEVLDAS

-256 MLRLPPELL
+256 ILKLPPELL
-265 FGTGLFDRI
+265 FGAGLFDRI
-274 HLSDRVPYL
+274 HLSDRVAYL

-293 LSRRLDL
+293 LARRLDL
-300 RVRLPQSSGVT
+300 RVRLPQDGSAST
-311 ADNYRPFSL
+311 ADNYRPFQL
-320 EMMRAPGQETVFTL
+320 ELMRAEEQQETFTL
-334 LLRENDELAGLRQ
+334 LLRENDETAELRD

-391 MFGSFKDP
+391 MFGGFKDP
-399 RQKEYVGLVRDSG
+399 RQKEYVGLVKESG

-428 ESGAYAT
+428 EAGAYAT

-442 REAVEMCQSMMR
+442 IEAVEMCQSMMQ
-454 LQAEAKA
+454 LQANAKN

-488 LVSNAIKFTPE
+488 LVSNAVKFTPD
-499 GGNVVIGAKR
+499 GGNVVVGAKR

-550 TGLGLSLVKGL
+550 NGLGLSLVKGL
-561 VALHEGTMSIES
+561 VALHDGTMSIES

-579 TVTISLPVSG
+579 TVTISLPVNG
-589 PTSRSA
+589 PKRSA
-595 EKTGV
+595 TDRNGV
-600 VPMSAVKAKA
+600 LPMPATRTKGDAKG
-610 DGGKGESNG
+610 DRNG

>member
-1 MRVSESTKA
+1 MPIE
-10 ACKAGPFTTGCV
+10 
-22 ELSAIKARYA
+22 ARYA
-32 ELPGAIAAGCERMVH
+32 ELPGAMAAGCERMVH
-47 PSVLGQSDRRRHSR
+47 PSVLGRSDRERQRR
-61 FIGAMLAA
+61 FIGVMLAA
-69 PFFSAGAAVTLV
+69 PFFAAGAAVTLV

-87 AVTVAAIFA
+87 AVTMAAIFA
-96 AFGLCWFAA
+96 AFGLCWFVA
-105 LLVAASGKM
+105 LLVAATGKM
-114 TLAGQLALVVGSVAL
+114 
-129 GALIAA
+129 AA
-135 AGGVASPVALLAV
+135 AGPIALAMAAIALGGLIGAAGGLSSPVAMLAL
-148 ALPFEAWWIGQSR
+148 ALPFEAWWIGASR
-161 RAVIWGATSAFVAVL
+161 RAALWGGASAVIAIAIQSLSVAF
-176 LQPLAGS
+176 
-183 VLPLDQTEIA
+183 LPFADAHIA

-199 PLAWALTLI
+199 PLAWALTLT
-208 PRIAPLRG
+208 PRMSAFRGTSG
-216 AANAQL
+216 AA
-222 DPAGSHRLEDLIDAV
+222 DTVDAGDRLEDIIDAV
-237 VLRIAAHGEVLDVS
+237 VLRVARHGEVVDAS

-256 MLRLPPELL
+256 ILKLPPELL
-265 FGTGLFDRI
+265 SGTGLFDRV
-274 HLSDRVPYL
+274 HLSDRVSYL
-283 SALADMRDGA
+283 SALADMREGA
-293 LSRRLDL
+293 LSRRLEL
-300 RVRLPQSSGVT
+300 RIRLPQSGNGTQNGNGFV
-311 ADNYRPFSL
+311 ADNYQPFAL
-320 EMMRAPGQETVFTL
+320 ELVRGEEQSDVFTL
-334 LLRENDELAGLRQ
+334 VLRENDETARLRE
-347 ELAAANEAAASAEVA
+347 ELAQANETAAAAEVA

-391 MFGSFKDP
+391 MFGAFKDP

-428 ESGAYAT
+428 ESGVYAT

-442 REAVEMCQSMMR
+442 VEAVDMCQSMMR
-454 LQAEAKA
+454 LQAQAKN
-461 IDLQAQIAPDAGE
+461 IDLQTQIAPDAGD

-479 RAVQQILIN
+479 RAVQQMLIN
-488 LVSNAIKFTPE
+488 LVSNAIKFTPD
-499 GGNVVIGAKR
+499 GGDVVVGAKR

-517 VRDTGIGIAEEDFVN
+517 VRDTGIGIAEEDFAN

-589 PTSRSA
+589 PKGRPA
-595 EKTGV
+595 NQTGV
-600 VPMSAVKAKA
+600 LTMPVTRAKG
-610 DGGKGESNG
+610 DGNG

>member
-1 MRVSESTKA
+1 
-10 ACKAGPFTTGCV
+10 
-22 ELSAIKARYA
+22 
-32 ELPGAIAAGCERMVH
+32 MVH
-47 PSVLGQSDRRRHSR
+47 PSVLGRSDRERQRR
-61 FIGAMLAA
+61 FIGVMLAA
-69 PFFSAGAAVTLV
+69 PFFAAGAAVTLV

-87 AVTVAAIFA
+87 AVTMAAIFA
-96 AFGLCWFAA
+96 AFGLCWFVA
-105 LLVAASGKM
+105 LLVAATGKM
-114 TLAGQLALVVGSVAL
+114 
-129 GALIAA
+129 AA
-135 AGGVASPVALLAV
+135 AGPIALAMAAIALGGLIGAAGGLSSPVAMLAL
-148 ALPFEAWWIGQSR
+148 ALPFEAWWIGASR
-161 RAVIWGATSAFVAVL
+161 RAALWGGASAAIAIAFQSLSA
-176 LQPLAGS
+176 AF
-183 VLPLDQTEIA
+183 LPFADAHIA
-193 AWHWLV
+193 AWHWLM

-208 PRIAPLRG
+208 PRISAFRGTAG
-216 AANAQL
+216 AA
-222 DPAGSHRLEDLIDAV
+222 DTVDAGDRLEDIIDAV
-237 VLRIAAHGEVLDVS
+237 VLRIARHGEVVDAS

-256 MLRLPPELL
+256 LLKLPPELL
-265 FGTGLFDRI
+265 SGTGLFDRV
-274 HLSDRVPYL
+274 HLSDRVAYL

-293 LSRRLDL
+293 LSRRLEL
-300 RVRLPQSSGVT
+300 RIRLPQSGNGTQNGNGFV
-311 ADNYRPFSL
+311 ADNYQPFAL
-320 EMMRAPGQETVFTL
+320 ELVRGEEQSDVFTL
-334 LLRENDELAGLRQ
+334 VLRENDETARLRE
-347 ELAAANEAAASAEVA
+347 ELAQANETAAAAEVA

-391 MFGSFKDP
+391 MFGAFKDP

-428 ESGAYAT
+428 ESGVYAT

-442 REAVEMCQSMMR
+442 VEAVDMCQSMMR
-454 LQAEAKA
+454 LQAQAKN
-461 IDLQAQIAPDAGE
+461 IDLRTQIAPDAGD

-479 RAVQQILIN
+479 RAVQQMLIN
-488 LVSNAIKFTPE
+488 LVSNAIKFTPD
-499 GGNVVIGAKR
+499 GGDVVVGAKR

-517 VRDTGIGIAEEDFVN
+517 VRDTGIGIAEEDFAN

-589 PTSRSA
+589 PKGRPA
-595 EKTGV
+595 NQTGV
-600 VPMSAVKAKA
+600 LTMPVTRAKG
-610 DGGKGESNG
+610 DGNG

>member
-1 MRVSESTKA
+1 
-10 ACKAGPFTTGCV
+10 
-22 ELSAIKARYA
+22 
-32 ELPGAIAAGCERMVH
+32 MVH
-47 PSVLGQSDRRRHSR
+47 PSILERSDRERQRR
-61 FIGAMLAA
+61 FIGVMLAA
-69 PFFSAGAAVTLV
+69 PFFAAGAAVTLV

-87 AVTVAAIFA
+87 AVTMAAIFA
-96 AFGLCWFAA
+96 AFGLCWFVA
-105 LLVAASGKM
+105 LLVAATGKM
-114 TLAGQLALVVGSVAL
+114 TAAAQLALAMAGIAL
-129 GALIAA
+129 GGLIAA
-135 AGGVASPVALLAV
+135 AGGLSSPVAMLVV
-148 ALPFEAWWIGQSR
+148 ALPFEAWWIGASR
-161 RAVIWGATSAFVAVL
+161 RAALWGTVSAAVAIL
-176 LQPLAGS
+176 AQPLAATLFPFTGT
-183 VLPLDQTEIA
+183 QIA

-208 PRIAPLRG
+208 PRASAFQNTAD
-216 AANAQL
+216 AADVA
-222 DPAGSHRLEDLIDAV
+222 DKADRLEDIIDAV
-237 VLRIAAHGEVLDVS
+237 ILRVARHGEVLDAS
-251 AKART
+251 PKART
-256 MLRLPPELL
+256 LLKLPPELL
-265 FGTGLFDRI
+265 SGNGLFDRI
-274 HLSDRVPYL
+274 HLSDRVCYL

-293 LSRRLDL
+293 LSRRLEL
-300 RVRLPQSSGVT
+300 RIRLPQNGNGQNENRLA

-320 EMMRAPGQETVFTL
+320 DLVRGEEQDDAFTL
-334 LLRENDELAGLRQ
+334 VLRENDEIARLR
-347 ELAAANEAAASAEVA
+347 EDLAAANEAAATAEVA

-391 MFGSFKDP
+391 MFGAFKDP

-428 ESGAYAT
+428 ESGVYAT

-442 REAVEMCQSMMR
+442 TEAVDMCQSMMQ
-454 LQAEAKA
+454 LQAQAKN
-461 IDLQAQIAPDAGE
+461 IDLQTQIAPDAGD

-479 RAVQQILIN
+479 RAVQQMLIN
-488 LVSNAIKFTPE
+488 LVSNAIKFTPD
-499 GGNVVIGAKR
+499 GGDVVVGAKR

-517 VRDTGIGIAEEDFVN
+517 VRDTGIGIAEEDFAN

-573 MPGEGT
+573 MPGDGT
-579 TVTISLPVSG
+579 TVTISLPVNG
-589 PTSRSA
+589 PKGRQA
-595 EKTGV
+595 EKAGV
-600 VPMSAVKAKA
+600 LTMPVAMAKG
-610 DGGKGESNG
+610 DRDG

>member
-1 MRVSESTKA
+1 
-10 ACKAGPFTTGCV
+10 
-22 ELSAIKARYA
+22 
-32 ELPGAIAAGCERMVH
+32 MVH
-47 PSVLGQSDRRRHSR
+47 PAIIGQGDRLRQRR
-61 FIGAMLAA
+61 FIGIMLAA
-69 PFFSAGAAVTLV
+69 PFFAAGAAVTLV

-114 TLAGQLALVVGSVAL
+114 TLAAQVALAAGGLALA
-129 GALIAA
+129 GAVAA
-135 AGGVASPVALLAV
+135 AGGLASPVALLAL
-148 ALPFEAWWIGQSR
+148 ALPFEAWWIGGSK
-161 RAVIWGATSAFVAVL
+161 RAALWGGLSALAAML
-176 LQPLAGS
+176 LQPFVAS
-183 VLPLDQTEIA
+183 VVPLGGAQVA
-193 AWHWLV
+193 AWHWLL
-199 PLAWALTLI
+199 PLAWGLTLV
-208 PRIAPLRG
+208 PRL
-216 AANAQL
+216 AALGDAARAQ
-222 DPAGSHRLEDLIDAV
+222 PALLPNDRLEDMIDAV
-237 VLRIAAHGEVLDVS
+237 VLHVARHGEVLDAS

-256 MLRLPPELL
+256 ILKLPPELL
-265 FGTGLFDRI
+265 FGAGLFDRI
-274 HLSDRVPYL
+274 HLSDRVAYL

-293 LSRRLDL
+293 LARRLDL
-300 RVRLPQSSGVT
+300 RVRLPQDGSAST
-311 ADNYRPFSL
+311 ADNYRPFQL
-320 EMMRAPGQETVFTL
+320 ELMRAEEQQETFTL
-334 LLRENDELAGLRQ
+334 LLRENDETAELRD

-391 MFGSFKDP
+391 MFGGFKDP
-399 RQKEYVGLVRDSG
+399 RQKEYVGLVKESG

-428 ESGAYAT
+428 EAGAYAT

-442 REAVEMCQSMMR
+442 IEAVEMCQSMMQ
-454 LQAEAKA
+454 LQANAKN

-488 LVSNAIKFTPE
+488 LVSNAVKFTPD
-499 GGNVVIGAKR
+499 GGDVVVGAKR

-561 VALHEGTMSIES
+561 VALHDGTMSIES

-579 TVTISLPVSG
+579 TVTISLPVNG
-589 PTSRSA
+589 PKRSA
-595 EKTGV
+595 TDRNGV
-600 VPMSAVKAKA
+600 LPMPATRTKGDAKG
-610 DGGKGESNG
+610 DRNG

>member
-1 MRVSESTKA
+1 
-10 ACKAGPFTTGCV
+10 
-22 ELSAIKARYA
+22 
-32 ELPGAIAAGCERMVH
+32 MVH
-47 PSVLGQSDRRRHSR
+47 PSIVEQGERDRQRR
-61 FIGAMLAA
+61 FIGVMLTA
-69 PFFSAGAAVTLV
+69 PLFAAGAAVTLV

-87 AVTVAAIFA
+87 AVTMAAIFA
-96 AFGLCWFAA
+96 AFGLCWFIALLAAATGKMVTAAPIALTLAAAA
-105 LLVAASGKM
+105 LG
-114 TLAGQLALVVGSVAL
+114 G
-129 GALIAA
+129 LIAA
-135 AGGVASPVALLAV
+135 AGGLSSPVAMLVV
-148 ALPFEAWWIGQSR
+148 ALPFEAWWIGASR
-161 RAVIWGATSAFVAVL
+161 RAALWGAVSAIVAVA
-176 LQPLAGS
+176 LQPLIPAFLPIAGA
-183 VLPLDQTEIA
+183 QIA

-208 PRIAPLRG
+208 PRISAFRDTDT
-216 AANAQL
+216 AADTMDAA
-222 DPAGSHRLEDLIDAV
+222 DRLEDVIDAV
-237 VLRIAAHGEVLDVS
+237 VLRIARHGEVLDAS

-256 MLRLPPELL
+256 LLKLPPELL
-265 FGTGLFDRI
+265 SGTGLFDRV
-274 HLSDRVPYL
+274 HLSDRVSYL

-293 LSRRLDL
+293 VSRHLEL
-300 RVRLPQSSGVT
+300 RIRLPQSGNGLV
-311 ADNYRPFSL
+311 ADNYRPFAL
-320 EMMRAPGQETVFTL
+320 ELARGEKQSDIFTL
-334 LLRENDELAGLRQ
+334 VLRENDETAGLRDD
-347 ELAAANEAAASAEVA
+347 LAQANEAAAAAEVA

-391 MFGSFKDP
+391 MFGAFRDP
-399 RQKEYVGLVRDSG
+399 RQKEYVELVRDSG

-428 ESGAYAT
+428 ESGAYTA

-442 REAVEMCQSMMR
+442 MDAVEMCQSMMR
-454 LQAEAKA
+454 LQAQAKN
-461 IDLQAQIAPDAGE
+461 INLETQIAPDAGD

-488 LVSNAIKFTPE
+488 LVSNAIKFTPD
-499 GGNVVIGAKR
+499 GGDVVVGAKR

-517 VRDTGIGIAEEDFVN
+517 VRDTGIGIAEEDFAN

-579 TVTISLPVSG
+579 TVTIGLPVGG
-589 PTSRSA
+589 PKGRPA
-595 EKTGV
+595 NQAGV
-600 VPMSAVKAKA
+600 LTMPATRAKG
-610 DGGKGESNG
+610 DRNG

>member
-1 MRVSESTKA
+1 
-10 ACKAGPFTTGCV
+10 
-22 ELSAIKARYA
+22 
-32 ELPGAIAAGCERMVH
+32 
-47 PSVLGQSDRRRHSR
+47 
-61 FIGAMLAA
+61 MLAA
-69 PFFSAGAAVTLV
+69 PFFAAGAAVTLV
-81 TSGMGA
+81 TSGLGA
-87 AVTVAAIFA
+87 AVTMAAIFA
-96 AFGLCWFAA
+96 TFGLCWFTA
-105 LLVAASGKM
+105 LLVAASGRM
-114 TLAGQLALVVGSVAL
+114 AFAGQAALAMGSLALAAV
-129 GALIAA
+129 IAA
-135 AGGVASPVALLAV
+135 AGGLASPVAMLVV
-148 ALPFEAWWIGQSR
+148 ALPFEAWWIGASR
-161 RAVIWGATSAFVAVL
+161 RAALWGSVSASVAIL
-176 LQPLAGS
+176 LQSFAGS
-183 VLPLDQTEIA
+183 VFPFGAAEIA
-193 AWHWLV
+193 AWHWLL
-199 PLAWALTLI
+199 PLAWALALV
-208 PRIAPLRG
+208 PRIAALG
-216 AANAQL
+216 
-222 DPAGSHRLEDLIDAV
+222 DPAGAQPATDDRLETVIDAV
-237 VLRIAAHGEVLDVS
+237 VLRVGRHGEVLDAS

-256 MLRLPPELL
+256 ILKLQPELL

-274 HLSDRVPYL
+274 HLSDRVAYL

-293 LSRRLDL
+293 PARRLDL
-300 RVRLPQSSGVT
+300 RVRLPQNGNGPT
-311 ADNYRPFSL
+311 ADNYRAFSL
-320 EMMRAPGQETVFTL
+320 ELTRAEQQEDVFTFV
-334 LLRENDELAGLRQ
+334 LRENDEVAGLRE
-347 ELAAANEAAASAEVA
+347 ELAAAKEAAASAEVA

-391 MFGSFKDP
+391 MFGTFKDP
-399 RQKEYVGLVRDSG
+399 RQKEYVGLVKESG

-428 ESGAYAT
+428 EAGAYAT

-442 REAVEMCQSMMR
+442 VEAVEMCQSMMR
-454 LQAEAKA
+454 LQAEAKN

-488 LVSNAIKFTPE
+488 LVSNAIKFTPD
-499 GGNVVIGAKR
+499 GGDVVIGAKR

-517 VRDTGIGIAEEDFVN
+517 VRDTGIGIAEEDFAN

-579 TVTISLPVSG
+579 TVTISLPVNG
-589 PTSRSA
+589 PRGRSTD
-595 EKTGV
+595 KPGV
-600 VPMSAVKAKA
+600 LPMPATRTE
-610 DGGKGESNG
+610 GETKGDRDG

>member
-1 MRVSESTKA
+1 
-10 ACKAGPFTTGCV
+10 
-22 ELSAIKARYA
+22 
-32 ELPGAIAAGCERMVH
+32 MVH
-47 PSVLGQSDRRRHSR
+47 PAIVGRDDRLRQRR
-61 FIGAMLAA
+61 FIGIMLAA
-69 PFFSAGAAVTLV
+69 PFFAAGAAVTLV

-87 AVTVAAIFA
+87 AVTVATIFA

-114 TLAGQLALVVGSVAL
+114 ALAAQVALAAGGLALAGA
-129 GALIAA
+129 IAA
-135 AGGVASPVALLAV
+135 AGGLASPVALLV
-148 ALPFEAWWIGQSR
+148 LALPFEALWIGGSK
-161 RAVIWGATSAFVAVL
+161 RAALWGGISALAAVL
-176 LQPLAGS
+176 LQSFVGS
-183 VLPLDQTEIA
+183 VVPLGA
-193 AWHWLV
+193 VHVAVWHWLL
-199 PLAWALTLI
+199 PLAWGLTLV
-208 PRIAPLRG
+208 PRLAVLG
-216 AANAQL
+216 DAARAQNACL
-222 DPAGSHRLEDLIDAV
+222 PSDRLEDMIDAV
-237 VLRIAAHGEVLDVS
+237 VLHVARHGEVLDAS

-256 MLRLPPELL
+256 MLKLPPELL
-265 FGTGLFDRI
+265 FGAGLFDRI
-274 HLSDRVPYL
+274 HLSDRVAYL

-293 LSRRLDL
+293 LARRLDL
-300 RVRLPQSSGVT
+300 RVRLPQDGNAPM
-311 ADNYRPFSL
+311 ADNYRPFQL
-320 EMMRAPGQETVFTL
+320 ELVRAEEQQETFTL
-334 LLRENDELAGLRQ
+334 LLRENDEIAELRD
-347 ELAAANEAAASAEVA
+347 ELAAASEAAASAEMA

-391 MFGSFKDP
+391 MFGGFKDP

-428 ESGAYAT
+428 EAGAYAT

-442 REAVEMCQSMMR
+442 IEAVEMCQSMMQ
-454 LQAEAKA
+454 LQANAKN

-488 LVSNAIKFTPE
+488 LVSNAIKFTPD
-499 GGNVVIGAKR
+499 GGDVVVGAKR

-517 VRDTGIGIAEEDFVN
+517 VRDTGIGIAEEDFAN

-561 VALHEGTMSIES
+561 VALHDGTMSIES

-579 TVTISLPVSG
+579 TVTISLPVNG
-589 PTSRSA
+589 PKKRATDRN
-595 EKTGV
+595 GV
-600 VPMSAVKAKA
+600 LPMPVTRTKGDAKG
-610 DGGKGESNG
+610 DRNG

>member
-1 MRVSESTKA
+1 
-10 ACKAGPFTTGCV
+10 
-22 ELSAIKARYA
+22 
-32 ELPGAIAAGCERMVH
+32 MVH
-47 PSVLGQSDRRRHSR
+47 PSILGQNDRRCQRR
-61 FIGAMLAA
+61 FIGVMLAA
-69 PFFSAGAAVTLV
+69 PFFAAGAAITLV

-87 AVTVAAIFA
+87 AVTMAAIFA
-96 AFGLCWFAA
+96 TFGLCWFAA

-114 TLAGQLALVVGSVAL
+114 AFAGQVALVMGSLALAGV
-129 GALIAA
+129 IAA
-135 AGGVASPVALLAV
+135 AGGLASPVAMLVV
-148 ALPFEAWWIGQSR
+148 ALPFEAWWMGASR
-161 RAVIWGATSAFVAVL
+161 RAALWGAIAAFVAIL
-176 LQPLAGS
+176 LQAFAGS
-183 VLPLDQTEIA
+183 VFPFGPAEIT
-193 AWHWLV
+193 AWHWLL
-199 PLAWALTLI
+199 PLGWALTLV
-208 PRIAPLRG
+208 PRVARLGNPAG
-216 AANAQL
+216 VQL
-222 DPAGSHRLEDLIDAV
+222 DPATDDRLENIIDAV
-237 VLRIAAHGEVLDVS
+237 VLRAGRHGEVLDAS

-256 MLRLPPELL
+256 ILKLQPELL
-265 FGTGLFDRI
+265 FGSGLFDRI
-274 HLSDRVPYL
+274 HLSDRVAYL

-293 LSRRLDL
+293 SARRLDL
-300 RVRLPQSSGVT
+300 RVRLPQNGNGPT

-320 EMMRAPGQETVFTL
+320 ELMRAEQEDVFAL
-334 LLRENDELAGLRQ
+334 VLRENDELAGLRE
-347 ELAAANEAAASAEVA
+347 ELAAAKEAAASAEVA

-391 MFGSFKDP
+391 MFGTFKDP
-399 RQKEYVGLVRDSG
+399 RQKEYVGLVKESG

-428 ESGAYAT
+428 EAGAYAT

-442 REAVEMCQSMMR
+442 VEAVEMCQSMMR
-454 LQAEAKA
+454 LQAEAKN

-488 LVSNAIKFTPE
+488 LVSNAIKFTPD
-499 GGNVVIGAKR
+499 GGDVVVGAKR

-517 VRDTGIGIAEEDFVN
+517 VRDTGIGIAEEDFAN

-579 TVTISLPVSG
+579 TVTISLPVNG
-589 PTSRSA
+589 PKGRSTD
-595 EKTGV
+595 KPGV
-600 VPMSAVKAKA
+600 LPMPAAKA
-610 DGGKGESNG
+610 ETKGDRHG

>member
-1 MRVSESTKA
+1 
-10 ACKAGPFTTGCV
+10 
-22 ELSAIKARYA
+22 
-32 ELPGAIAAGCERMVH
+32 MVH
-47 PSVLGQSDRRRHSR
+47 PSILGRSDRERQRR
-61 FIGAMLAA
+61 FIGVMLAA
-69 PFFSAGAAVTLV
+69 PFFAAGAAVTLV

-87 AVTVAAIFA
+87 AVTMAAIFA
-96 AFGLCWFAA
+96 AFGLCWFVA
-105 LLVAASGKM
+105 LLVAATGKM
-114 TLAGQLALVVGSVAL
+114 AIASQVAL
-129 GALIAA
+129 AVAGISLGSLIAA
-135 AGGVASPVALLAV
+135 AGGLSSPVAMLVV
-148 ALPFEAWWIGQSR
+148 ALPFEAWWIGASR
-161 RAVIWGATSAFVAVL
+161 RAALWGAVSAAVAIL
-176 LQPLAGS
+176 AQPLAGT
-183 VLPLDQTEIA
+183 VFPFAGAQIA

-208 PRIAPLRG
+208 PRASAFLNRAD
-216 AANAQL
+216 AADVVDTA
-222 DPAGSHRLEDLIDAV
+222 DRLEDIIDAV
-237 VLRIAAHGEVLDVS
+237 VLRVARHGEVLDAS
-251 AKART
+251 PKART
-256 MLRLPPELL
+256 LLKLPPELL
-265 FGTGLFDRI
+265 SGNGLFDRV
-274 HLSDRVPYL
+274 HLSDRVSYL

-293 LSRRLDL
+293 LSRRLEL
-300 RVRLPQSSGVT
+300 RIRLPQNGNGQNDSRLV

-320 EMMRAPGQETVFTL
+320 DLVRAEEQGDVFTL
-334 LLRENDELAGLRQ
+334 VLRENDEIARLR
-347 ELAAANEAAASAEVA
+347 EDLAAANEAAASAEVA

-391 MFGSFKDP
+391 MFGAFKDP

-428 ESGAYAT
+428 ESGVYAT

-442 REAVEMCQSMMR
+442 AEAVDMCQSMMQ
-454 LQAEAKA
+454 LQAQAKN
-461 IDLQAQIAPDAGE
+461 IGLQAQIALDAGD
-474 INADR
+474 INADQ
-479 RAVQQILIN
+479 RAVQQMLIN
-488 LVSNAIKFTPE
+488 LVSNAIKFTPD
-499 GGNVVIGAKR
+499 GGDVVVGAKR

-517 VRDTGIGIAEEDFVN
+517 VRDTGIGIAEEDFAN

-579 TVTISLPVSG
+579 TVTISLPVNG
-589 PTSRSA
+589 PKGRPA
-595 EKTGV
+595 EKAGV
-600 VPMSAVKAKA
+600 LTMPVAMAKG
-610 DGGKGESNG
+610 DRNG